1 MNKRKVV
8 LVTGSRAE
16 YGILRYVIK
25 YLKES
30 NFLDLHLI
38 VTGMHLS
45 HEFGNT
51 YKEIEN
57 DGILINDKVEILL
70 SGDSPTSISKSIAL
84 GIISFSEIFE
94 KIKPDFL
101 LVLGD
106 RFEIISASISATV
119 SRIPIVHIHGGET
132 TEGVI
137 DESIRHSITK
147 MSHIH
152 FPSTEEYM
160 ERVIQLG
167 EDPKNVYNFGSP
179 AIDSIFNLNLVKKDK
194 LEKLINFKITEK
206 YFIVT
211 FHPVTLENFSAQN
224 QFMELLLALKN
235 FNSYKIIFTYPNSDM
250 NGRIIIEM
258 IEEFIKLNKLNSI
271 SFKSLG
277 QLKYFSLLKS
287 ATLVIGNSSS
297 GLIEAPSFKIPTI
310 NIGDRQR
317 GRVKAKSVIDCS
329 PTKKSIEQAI
339 KKGISKQ
346 FRECLREL
354 KNPYGFKGA
363 SKKIVN
369 TLEKIKFDQVILKKK
384 FHDL

>member
-1 MNKRKVV
+1 MV
-8 LVTGSRAE
+8 
-16 YGILRYVIK
+16 
-25 YLKES
+25 
-30 NFLDLHLI
+30 
-38 VTGMHLS
+38 
-45 HEFGNT
+45 
-51 YKEIEN
+51 
-57 DGILINDKVEILL
+57 
-70 SGDSPTSISKSIAL
+70 
-84 GIISFSEIFE
+84 
-94 KIKPDFL
+94 KI
-101 LVLGD
+101 
-106 RFEIISASISATV
+106 
-119 SRIPIVHIHGGET
+119 
-132 TEGVI
+132 
-137 DESIRHSITK
+137 
-147 MSHIH
+147 
-152 FPSTEEYM
+152 
-160 ERVIQLG
+160 
-167 EDPKNVYNFGSP
+167 
-179 AIDSIFNLNLVKKDK
+179 DK
-194 LEKLINFKITEK
+194 LEKLINFKISEK

-224 QFMELLLALKN
+224 QFMELLLALKS

-277 QLKYFSLLKS
+277 QLKYFSLLKF

-354 KNPYGFKGA
+354 KNPYGSKGA

-369 TLEKIKFDQVILKKK
+369 TLEKIKFDQVIMKKK